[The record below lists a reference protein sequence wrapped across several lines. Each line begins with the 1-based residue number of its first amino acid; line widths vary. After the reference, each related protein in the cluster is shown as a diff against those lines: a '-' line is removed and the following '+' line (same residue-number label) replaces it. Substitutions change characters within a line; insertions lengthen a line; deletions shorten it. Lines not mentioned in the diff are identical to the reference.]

1 MTDEYFIL
9 KDRNTAA
16 VAIRHLGE
24 EDLHFLNRLIV
35 ERLKLIAQAQSTAL
49 TSRFNIG
56 DRVNKRFWVS
66 TYLNC
71 DFTGLLLLA
80 RPEVHR

>member
-35 ERLKLIAQAQSTAL
+35 ERLKLIA
-49 TSRFNIG
+49 
-56 DRVNKRFWVS
+56 
-66 TYLNC
+66 
-71 DFTGLLLLA
+71 
-80 RPEVHR
+80 